1 MPHEPLIAHPKV
13 AIRRIPKSDAE
24 PFLRLMARRR
34 MSAIVGAVMAITE
47 YIAQPPTRRAID
59 VSGLGKRFGQTV
71 AVEDLSFSVWYGR
84 VAGFL
89 GPNGAG
95 KTTTLRMVL
104 GLIAPTTGRATIDRR
119 AYSELPDPARTV
131 GAALDGGTFHPGRS
145 GRNHLRT
152 LARAAAIPRT
162 RVEEVLR
169 LVDLASAADRR
180 AGEYSLGMR
189 QRLGLA
195 SALLGDPHMLVLDE
209 PANGLDPQGIR
220 WLRDFIR
227 SLADEGR
234 AVLISSHVLAEVAQT
249 VDDVVVIARGRS
261 VAQAPLDRLLAE
273 HGGGVDVAGPESD
286 MTRLGNALRR
296 EGAALVVERPGSLV
310 VRDRSV
316 EEIGRVAAAHGVTI
330 SELAPKR
337 VSLED
342 VYLDLTGGANGG
354 PS

>member
-1 MPHEPLIAHPKV
+1 M
-13 AIRRIPKSDAE
+13 AE
-24 PFLRLMARRR
+24 CH
-34 MSAIVGAVMAITE
+34 I
-47 YIAQPPTRRAID
+47 
-59 VSGLGKRFGQTV
+59 
-71 AVEDLSFSVWYGR
+71 
-84 VAGFL
+84 
-89 GPNGAG
+89 
-95 KTTTLRMVL
+95 
-104 GLIAPTTGRATIDRR
+104 
-119 AYSELPDPARTV
+119 
-131 GAALDGGTFHPGRS
+131 
-145 GRNHLRT
+145 
-152 LARAAAIPRT
+152 RAAVDVTTCAHSRAQRRFRGPASKRC
-162 RVEEVLR
+162 LR

-273 HGGGVDVAGPESD
+273 HGGGVHVAGAESD
-286 MTRLGNALRR
+286 MTRLGNVLRSG
-296 EGAALVVERPGSLV
+296 GADLVVERPGSLV

-316 EEIGRVAAAHGVTI
+316 EEIGRAAATNRVAI
-330 SELAPKR
+330 SELAPR
-337 VSLED
+337 HVSLED
-342 VYLDLTGGANGG
+342 VYLDLTDGANGG